1 MYGLLVISYDPR
13 AGWIWP
19 YSEHLLTITACM
31 VVISIKFNI
40 HGPWGGGWGVPF
52 GGCLSSDR
60 IGRHKGKGH
69 VLHNS
74 LESLTLPSDVLF
86 VNNVT
91 FFLENF
97 KVSCHLIDG
106 LYYILFISC

>member
-31 VVISIKFNI
+31 VVISIKFSI
-40 HGPWGGGWGVPF
+40 HGPWGGSWGVPF

-60 IGRHKGKGH
+60 IGRHKGQGH

-74 LESLTLPSDVLF
+74 LDSRYPVTCYLLTMLH
-86 VNNVT
+86 
-91 FFLENF
+91 FFL
-97 KVSCHLIDG
+97 KTSR
-106 LYYILFISC
+106 